1 MVGQRRGEPLGSGH
15 WGRHRPRLV
24 AEKLTWRRRARAWV
38 VRAALVPGILGAA
51 ACGVDEF
58 QLTTGPHTGFVTDHR
73 PSLLV
78 GEWASILYLQTPS
91 GIQASETIWEFRA
104 DGEAIRTTILRHVAS
119 GVMDQTIAT
128 GQWGVQSGLV
138 VVNFDP
144 PHSGTVRLRFSVH
157 GDLLLL
163 DSREFQRIR

>member
-1 MVGQRRGEPLGSGH
+1 MQ
-15 WGRHRPRLV
+15 
-24 AEKLTWRRRARAWV
+24 
-38 VRAALVPGILGAA
+38 AALLPVLMLGAA
-51 ACGVDEF
+51 ACAVDEF
-58 QLTTGPHTGFVTDHR
+58 QLSTGPRAGFAADHR

-78 GEWASILYLQTPS
+78 GEWASIIYLQTPS

-104 DGEAIRTTILRHVAS
+104 DGQATRTTILRHVAS

-138 VVNFDP
+138 VVSFDP
-144 PHSGTVRLRFSVH
+144 QHSGTVRLRFSVH
-157 GDLLLL
+157 GDLLIL